1 MLHRLV
7 VLLLLV
13 VATVS
18 MSTPVGAASTSAPI
32 NPQALVVVET
42 KFYSDA
48 TYTVQVG
55 YKILD
60 QCSGD
65 VYVEGTQTVYKIQK
79 RTACDPR

>member
-1 MLHRLV
+1 MFHRLV
-7 VLLLLV
+7 VLLLLAI
-13 VATVS
+13 ATAS
-18 MSTPVGAASTSAPI
+18 ASAPVGATPLSAPI

-79 RTACDPR
+79 RTACNPD

>member
-1 MLHRLV
+1 MFKRLF
-7 VLLLLV
+7 VLALIAFATASVNTPAHATPLKPQGLV
-13 VATVS
+13 
-18 MSTPVGAASTSAPI
+18 I
-32 NPQALVVVET
+32 VET

-55 YKILD
+55 YKVLD

-79 RTACDPR
+79 RTACNPY

>member
-1 MLHRLV
+1 MFHRLV
-7 VLLLLV
+7 VLLLLAI
-13 VATVS
+13 ATVS
-18 MSTPVGAASTSAPI
+18 ASAPVGAAPSSARVD
-32 NPQALVVVET
+32 PQALVVVET

-55 YKILD
+55 YKLLD

-79 RTACDPR
+79 RTACDPY

>member
-1 MLHRLV
+1 MFHRFV

-13 VATVS
+13 IATVAVRVPAHA
-18 MSTPVGAASTSAPI
+18 TPSSAPI
-32 NPQALVVVET
+32 GPQALVVVET

-55 YKILD
+55 YKLLD

-79 RTACDPR
+79 RTACDPY